1 MLVCNQCGNEQD
13 SGKFCG
19 KCGSQELEQKTE
31 IVSEF
36 TEPLET
42 ESAEDIKLEEQ
53 INPANKS
60 LSENKNSQLTQ
71 AEIDERVQA
80 EVDARIAAQLAESKQ
95 RERNEENNEKIKEV
109 KDKTSKYGHYFL
121 DILSN
126 PTKIFTFTG
135 NKFNYSLINI
145 LVFALLFSLY
155 MYRSLIMA
163 VGGFGSVYTPPFT
176 QTVGPILFA
185 MLITLSAA
193 IVTTFLMAQL
203 TFKRPNLKYVITQY
217 GSLLVPVIALQL
229 IALMLTFV
237 GLPVV
242 AGILILVLTSI
253 TFMFIPLQ
261 LVNDYEVQRA
271 EVGQRIYIN
280 IFTVILVSIIVT
292 VVMFV
297 LATNLGQ
304 SIIDVLDELLYW

>member
-1 MLVCNQCGNEQD
+1 MLVCAQCGNEQE

-19 KCGSQELEQKTE
+19 KCGSPELEQATE

-36 TEPLET
+36 TEPDET
-42 ESAEDIKLEEQ
+42 FKSEQ
-53 INPANKS
+53 KIDLPNKD
-60 LSENKNSQLTQ
+60 LTEKEISQLTQ
-71 AEIDERVQA
+71 AEIDEKIQA
-80 EVDARIAAQLAESKQ
+80 GIDARIAIELAESKE
-95 RERNEENNEKIKEV
+95 RERHNTESEKIKDV
-109 KDKTSKYGHYFL
+109 KDKTRKYGHYFL

-126 PTKIFTFTG
+126 PTKVFTMTE

-145 LVFALLFSLY
+145 VLFAFLFSLY

-163 VGGFGSVYTPPFT
+163 VGGFGSVYTPLFT

-185 MLITLSAA
+185 MLIALAAA

-203 TFKRPNLKYVITQY
+203 TFKRPHLKYVITQY
-217 GSLLVPVIALQL
+217 GSLLIPVIALQI
-229 IALMLTFV
+229 IALILTFV
-237 GLPVV
+237 GLPIV
-242 AGILILVLTSI
+242 AGILILILMSI
-253 TFMFIPLQ
+253 TFMYIPLQ
-261 LVNDYEVQRA
+261 LVNEYEVARR

-304 SIIDVLDELLYW
+304 AIVDVLDELLYW

>member
-1 MLVCNQCGNEQD
+1 MLVCNQCDNKQE

-19 KCGSQELEQKTE
+19 KCGSPEL
-31 IVSEF
+31 VSDY
-36 TEPLET
+36 T
-42 ESAEDIKLEEQ
+42 ESLEAESAKDIKLEEQ
-53 INPANKS
+53 IDLANND
-60 LSENKNSQLTQ
+60 LAEEEVSQLTQ

-80 EVDARIAAQLAESKQ
+80 EVDARIAVQLAESKE
-95 RERNEENNEKIKEV
+95 RERREENNERIMEV
-109 KDKTSKYGHYFL
+109 KNKTSKYGHYFL

-126 PTKIFTFTG
+126 PTKIFTFTE
-135 NKFNYSLINI
+135 NKFTYSLINI
-145 LVFALLFSLY
+145 VLFAILFSLY

-163 VGGFGSVYTPPFT
+163 VGGFGSVYTPPFA

-185 MLITLSAA
+185 MLITLGAA

-217 GSLLVPVIALQL
+217 GSLLIPVIALQL
-229 IALMLTFV
+229 IALILTFV

-242 AGILILVLTSI
+242 AGILILILTSI

-261 LVNDYEVQRA
+261 LVNDYEAKRA
-271 EVGQRIYIN
+271 EDGQRVYIN
-280 IFTVILVSIIVT
+280 IFTVILVSIIVI

-304 SIIDVLDELLYW
+304 SIVDILDELLYW